1 MLAILLALTVVALDQ
16 FTKWLVSTRLEE
28 FAEVPVIEGFFSL
41 QHVRNPGAAFGMLA
55 DQRWLFIGVT
65 LVAVAGMLYYLR
77 RPEGRQGMVPWALGL
92 LLGGAVGNL
101 IDRIRFGKVVD
112 FFLFY
117 WRDYLFPNFNVAD
130 IAINVGVGLFI
141 LHLVLTGEKERRE
154 GV

>member
-1 MLAILLALTVVALDQ
+1 MLGILLALAVVALDQ
-16 FTKWLVSTRLEE
+16 FTKWLVSVRMEE
-28 FAEVPVIEGFFSL
+28 LAEVPVIHGFFSL
-41 QHVRNPGAAFGMLA
+41 QYVRNPGAAFGMLA

-65 LVAVAGMLYYLR
+65 FAAVAGMLYYLR
-77 RPEGRQGMVPWALGL
+77 RPEGRHGVVPWALGL